1 VSFISSTDT
10 VGAKFDMMTLAV
22 AVPAME
28 MVGAG
33 AEATKFGVDADL
45 MRAAE
50 VGLVYVEGTLG
61 GIKAGALGGNNGTSC
76 GMGVVGRLFSRRNNG
91 FSLSNCY

>member
-1 VSFISSTDT
+1 
-10 VGAKFDMMTLAV
+10 MMTLEV
-22 AVPAME
+22 AVPAIE
-28 MVGAG
+28 IVGAG

-50 VGLVYVEGTLG
+50 VGFVYLEEALG
-61 GIKAGALGGNNGTSC
+61 GFKAGALGGNNGSC
-76 GMGVVGRLFSRRNNG
+76 GAGVVGRLFSRRNNG